1 MSPVNHETSARH
13 AHFQGAGELTPTE
26 TDMDLRSRVV
36 SLEHQHTTI
45 LQRVGDLERGQRMS
59 DIEDAKRGEQF
70 NNMNARFTSLDK
82 KIDDIGGTLKWVNR
96 AITTGIIMGVVAFM
110 LRGGF
115 NLP

>member
-1 MSPVNHETSARH
+1 
-13 AHFQGAGELTPTE
+13 
-26 TDMDLRSRVV
+26 MDLRSRVV

-70 NNMNARFTSLDK
+70 NNMNERFTSLDK

-96 AITTGIIMGVVAFM
+96 AIITGIIMGVVAF
-110 LRGGF
+110 LIRGGF
-115 NLP
+115 SIP

>member
-1 MSPVNHETSARH
+1 
-13 AHFQGAGELTPTE
+13 
-26 TDMDLRSRVV
+26 MDLRSRVV

>member
-1 MSPVNHETSARH
+1 M
-13 AHFQGAGELTPTE
+13 TPTE

-96 AITTGIIMGVVAFM
+96 AIITGIIMGVVAFM